1 MVDLKQTAPII
12 PGLRPTGLSGNFFHN
27 FNDLNAKETAS
38 WHAFRV

>member
-12 PGLRPTGLSGNFFHN
+12 AALRPTGHFFHN